1 MKNIYS
7 IFLIILLSLNI
18 SKYVFAAN
26 DEDIYKKI
34 DLFSEVLDKINKE
47 YVEDINQGEVM
58 DAAING
64 VLQSLDPYS
73 AYMSPESFQNMQ
85 TETSGE
91 FGGLGIEVSMESG
104 VIKVI
109 SPIDGSPAYE
119 VGVKAGDYIVKIN
132 DHQVQGKTLTEAVDL
147 MRGPVGSDIEI
158 TVRRKG
164 VKKAIIFK
172 ITREI
177 IKIQSVKSKKIDN
190 SIGYIRLT
198 AFNENSSFQ
207 IKKIINE
214 FVKDK
219 NIKGYILDLRNNPGG
234 LLSQAIKIADFFLTN
249 GEIVSTK
256 SRKESENRRWFANK
270 GDIID
275 GKVLIV
281 LINYGSAS
289 ASEIVA
295 GALKDNKRAIL
306 LGENTYGKGSVQS
319 IIQLKNNGAIRL
331 TISKYYL
338 PSGES
343 ISEVG
348 VTPDI
353 EVAESDDE
361 FRINTEKDNQLN
373 FAIELLNGKNKNE
386 TITEVIE
393 IKILFTEAF
402 KTAKNNGLDTF
413 IWKDNNYSTITE
425 KELKDKG
432 YNNLKEYLNKK

>member
-7 IFLIILLSLNI
+7 TFLIILLSLSI
-18 SKYVFAAN
+18 SKYAYSAN
-26 DEDIYKKI
+26 DDDIYKKI

-47 YVEDINQGEVM
+47 YVEDINQSEVM

-91 FGGLGIEVSMESG
+91 FGGLGIEVSMEAG
-104 VIKVI
+104 VVKVI
-109 SPIDGSPAYE
+109 SPIDESPADE

-132 DHQVQGKTLTEAVDL
+132 EHQVQGKTLTEAVDL

-164 VKKAIIFK
+164 VKKAIVFK

-177 IKIQSVKSKKIDN
+177 IKIQSVKSKKINDN
-190 SIGYIRLT
+190 IGYIRLT
-198 AFNENSSFQ
+198 AFNENSSSQ
-207 IKKIINE
+207 IKKKINE
-214 FVKDK
+214 FTKDK
-219 NIKGYILDLRNNPGG
+219 KIKGYILDLRNNPGG
-234 LLSQAIKIADFFLTN
+234 LLSQAIKISDFFLTN

-270 GDIID
+270 GDIIN

-319 IIQLKNNGAIRL
+319 IIHLKNNGAIRL

-338 PSGES
+338 PSGKS

-348 VTPDI
+348 ITPDI
-353 EVAESDDE
+353 EVAEGDDE

-373 FAIELLNGKNKNE
+373 FAIKLLNG
-386 TITEVIE
+386 
-393 IKILFTEAF
+393 
-402 KTAKNNGLDTF
+402 
-413 IWKDNNYSTITE
+413 
-425 KELKDKG
+425 
-432 YNNLKEYLNKK
+432 